1 MTDSSL
7 AFSQDTGKVK
17 TKFLALIF
25 LYLALGVFVTLG
37 VGLLYSYILWSSFE
51 AGSNE
56 MAIAYIAT
64 FAISGIGIFLMM
76 IINSV
81 YISKTNKA
89 PWVGFLIFAVL
100 YGLLFSGVLLT
111 GVITFYTLMEA
122 LGITTGLFLIMF
134 LLGYFSKINWNP
146 IAFIA
151 LTMLIGVLLVSMFFG
166 IWYLISPSTFML
178 LDFIISI
185 IFIIAVTLIVGVDA
199 NRAAKIAASG
209 MANNNL
215 ALFMA
220 YNFYVDF
227 IGIFLRVLLLLAS
240 SRNN

>member
-7 AFSQDTGKVK
+7 AFSQETGKVK

-56 MAIAYIAT
+56 MAIAYMAT
-64 FAISGIGIFLMM
+64 FAISGIGIFVMM

-209 MANNNL
+209 MANNNF

>member
-56 MAIAYIAT
+56 MAIAYFAT
-64 FAISGIGIFLMM
+64 FAISGIGIFVMM

-111 GVITFYTLMEA
+111 GLITFYTLMEA

-199 NRAAKIAASG
+199 NRAAKIASSG

>member
-56 MAIAYIAT
+56 MAIAYMAT
-64 FAISGIGIFLMM
+64 FAISGIGIFVMM

-199 NRAAKIAASG
+199 NRAAKIATSG

>member
-1 MTDSSL
+1 M
-7 AFSQDTGKVK
+7 
-17 TKFLALIF
+17 
-25 LYLALGVFVTLG
+25 
-37 VGLLYSYILWSSFE
+37 
-51 AGSNE
+51 
-56 MAIAYIAT
+56 AT
-64 FAISGIGIFLMM
+64 FAISGIGIFVMM
-76 IINSV
+76 IINSI

>member
-7 AFSQDTGKVK
+7 AFSQETGKVK

-56 MAIAYIAT
+56 MAIAYMAT
-64 FAISGIGIFLMM
+64 FAISGIGIFVMM

-199 NRAAKIAASG
+199 NRAAKIAATG

>member
-56 MAIAYIAT
+56 MAIAYMAT
-64 FAISGIGIFLMM
+64 FAISGIGIFVMM
-76 IINSV
+76 IINSI

-227 IGIFLRVLLLLAS
+227 IGIFLRVLLLLAA

>member
-56 MAIAYIAT
+56 MAIAYMAT
-64 FAISGIGIFLMM
+64 FAISGIGIFVMM

-166 IWYLISPSTFML
+166 IWYLISSSTFML

-199 NRAAKIAASG
+199 NRAAKIAATG

>member
-56 MAIAYIAT
+56 MAIAYMAT
-64 FAISGIGIFLMM
+64 FAISGIGIFMMM

-199 NRAAKIAASG
+199 NRAAKIAATG

-227 IGIFLRVLLLLAS
+227 IGIFLRVLLLLAA

>member
-56 MAIAYIAT
+56 MAIAYMAT
-64 FAISGIGIFLMM
+64 FAISGIGIFVMM
-76 IINSV
+76 IINSI

-166 IWYLISPSTFML
+166 IWYLISPNTFML

>member
-25 LYLALGVFVTLG
+25 LYLALGVFITLG

-56 MAIAYIAT
+56 MAIAYMAT
-64 FAISGIGIFLMM
+64 FAISGIGIFVMM

>member
-56 MAIAYIAT
+56 MAIAYMAT
-64 FAISGIGIFLMM
+64 FAISGIGIFVMM

-122 LGITTGLFLIMF
+122 LVITTGLFLIMF

-199 NRAAKIAASG
+199 NRAAKIAATG

>member
-56 MAIAYIAT
+56 MAIAYMAT
-64 FAISGIGIFLMM
+64 FTISGIGIFVMM

>member
-56 MAIAYIAT
+56 MAIAYMAT
-64 FAISGIGIFLMM
+64 FAISGIGIFMMM

>member
-7 AFSQDTGKVK
+7 AFSQETGKVK

-56 MAIAYIAT
+56 MAIAYMAT
-64 FAISGIGIFLMM
+64 FAISGIGIFVMM

-89 PWVGFLIFAVL
+89 PWAGFLIFAVL

-166 IWYLISPSTFML
+166 FWYLISPSTFML

-199 NRAAKIAASG
+199 NRAAKIASSG

>member
-7 AFSQDTGKVK
+7 AFSQETGKVK

-64 FAISGIGIFLMM
+64 FAISGIGIFMMM

>member
-56 MAIAYIAT
+56 MAFAYFAT
-64 FAISGIGIFLMM
+64 FAISGIGIFVMM

-199 NRAAKIAASG
+199 NRAAKIAATG

-227 IGIFLRVLLLLAS
+227 IGIFLRVLLLLAA

>member
-56 MAIAYIAT
+56 MAIAYMAT
-64 FAISGIGIFLMM
+64 FAISGIGIFVMM

-111 GVITFYTLMEA
+111 GLITFYTLMEA

>member
-56 MAIAYIAT
+56 MAIAYMAT
-64 FAISGIGIFLMM
+64 FAISGIGIFVMM

-111 GVITFYTLMEA
+111 GLITFYTLMEA

-199 NRAAKIAASG
+199 NRAAKIAATG

>member
-64 FAISGIGIFLMM
+64 FAISGIGIFVMM

-199 NRAAKIAASG
+199 NRAAKIAATG

-227 IGIFLRVLLLLAS
+227 IGIFLRVLLLLAA

>member
-7 AFSQDTGKVK
+7 AFSQETGKVK

-56 MAIAYIAT
+56 MAIAYMAT
-64 FAISGIGIFLMM
+64 FAISGIGIFVMM

-185 IFIIAVTLIVGVDA
+185 IFIFAVTLIVGVDA

>member
-56 MAIAYIAT
+56 MAIAYMAT
-64 FAISGIGIFLMM
+64 FAISGIGIFVMM
-76 IINSV
+76 IINSI

>member
-7 AFSQDTGKVK
+7 AFSQETGKVK

-64 FAISGIGIFLMM
+64 FAISGIGIFVMM

-199 NRAAKIAASG
+199 NRAAKIAATG

>member
-56 MAIAYIAT
+56 MAIAYMAT
-64 FAISGIGIFLMM
+64 FAISGIGIFVMM

-199 NRAAKIAASG
+199 NRAAKIAATG

>member
-64 FAISGIGIFLMM
+64 FAISGIGIFVMM

-199 NRAAKIAASG
+199 NRAAKIAATG

>member
-56 MAIAYIAT
+56 MAIAYMAT
-64 FAISGIGIFLMM
+64 FAISGIGIFVMM

-134 LLGYFSKINWNP
+134 LLGYFPKINWNP

-199 NRAAKIAASG
+199 NRAAKIAATG

-227 IGIFLRVLLLLAS
+227 IGIFIRVLLLLAA

>member
-25 LYLALGVFVTLG
+25 LYLALGVFITLG

-56 MAIAYIAT
+56 MAIAYMAT
-64 FAISGIGIFLMM
+64 FAISGIGIFVMM

-111 GVITFYTLMEA
+111 GVITYYTLMEA

>member
-56 MAIAYIAT
+56 MAIAYMAT
-64 FAISGIGIFLMM
+64 FAISGIGIFMMM
-76 IINSV
+76 IINSI

>member
-7 AFSQDTGKVK
+7 AFSQETGKVK

-56 MAIAYIAT
+56 MAIAYMAT
-64 FAISGIGIFLMM
+64 FAISGIGIFVMM

>member
-56 MAIAYIAT
+56 MAIAYMAT
-64 FAISGIGIFLMM
+64 FSISGIGIFVMM

-199 NRAAKIAASG
+199 NRAAKIAATG

>member
-51 AGSNE
+51 TGSNE
-56 MAIAYIAT
+56 MAIAYMAT
-64 FAISGIGIFLMM
+64 FAISGIGIFVMM
-76 IINSV
+76 IINSI

-227 IGIFLRVLLLLAS
+227 IGIFLRVLLLLAA

>member
-25 LYLALGVFVTLG
+25 LYLALGVFITLG

-56 MAIAYIAT
+56 MAIAYMAT
-64 FAISGIGIFLMM
+64 FAISGIGIFVMM

-199 NRAAKIAASG
+199 NRAAKIAATG

>member
-56 MAIAYIAT
+56 MAIAYMAT
-64 FAISGIGIFLMM
+64 FAISGIGIFVMM

-227 IGIFLRVLLLLAS
+227 IGIFLRVLLLLAA

>member
-56 MAIAYIAT
+56 MAIAYMAT
-64 FAISGIGIFLMM
+64 FAISGIGIFVMM

>member
-7 AFSQDTGKVK
+7 AFSQETGKVK

-56 MAIAYIAT
+56 MAIAYFTT
-64 FAISGIGIFLMM
+64 FAISGIGIFVMM
-76 IINSV
+76 IINSI

>member
-56 MAIAYIAT
+56 MAIAYMAT
-64 FAISGIGIFLMM
+64 FAISGIGIFAMM

>member
-7 AFSQDTGKVK
+7 AFSQETGKVK

-64 FAISGIGIFLMM
+64 FAISGIGIFVMM